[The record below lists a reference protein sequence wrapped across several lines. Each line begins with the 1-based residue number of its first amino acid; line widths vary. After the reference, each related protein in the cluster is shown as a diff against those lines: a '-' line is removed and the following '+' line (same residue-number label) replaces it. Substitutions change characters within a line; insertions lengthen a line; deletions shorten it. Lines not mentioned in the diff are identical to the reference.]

1 MGYSEARM
9 IGKTE
14 ARMRAMGKQDFFVP
28 PAVGSPPI
36 SVRRKCKQ
44 CKRLKRVDLG

>member
-1 MGYSEARM
+1 MKVRRKVHMGYSEARM

-28 PAVGSPPI
+28 PAVGSLR
-36 SVRRKCKQ
+36 SLSEEMQ
-44 CKRLKRVDLG
+44 AM